1 MRAELPRPEVALQE
15 LDAQFVDT
23 GGATIF
29 PLAALLID
37 GEPHPDDFPCQMIG
51 LAIDSNSG
59 KGGPDRDGCA
69 AVIFGVTMPGFWRG
83 SLEGARLVLLD
94 WDIQSLAQ
102 GGVAAWLQHVRG
114 LAWPGIG
121 V

>member
-29 PLAALLID
+29 PLAALLIG
-37 GEPHPDDFPCQMIG
+37 GEPHPDDFPCQAIG
-51 LAIDSNSG
+51 LAIDGNSG

-69 AVIFGVTMPGFWRG
+69 AVIFALIMPKAPATRPK
-83 SLEGARLVLLD
+83 RTVPVLVRPPEPPMT
-94 WDIQSLAQ
+94 ATR
-102 GGVAAWLQHVRG
+102 H
-114 LAWPGIG
+114 
-121 V
+121 